1 MSARIEEKQKRVDIR
16 KVKTIN
22 YNDLSCCVSGPDTR
36 TTRYFL
42 IPRTSSLKRLQRGGG
57 KVELN

>member
-22 YNDLSCCVSGPDTR
+22 YNYLSCSVSGLDTR

-42 IPRTSSLKRLQRGGG
+42 IPRTSSQKRLQRDGG

>member
-16 KVKTIN
+16 KVKTSNFN
-22 YNDLSCCVSGPDTR
+22 YFSYSVSGPDTR
-36 TTRYFL
+36 ITKYFL
-42 IPRTSSLKRLQRGGG
+42 IPRTSSQKRLQRGGG